1 LGMVVC
7 TAMIVGLPNQTLLS
21 ALGWMVLG
29 LLIYFGYSK
38 TRSKLANLSDTIPK
52 AKDFN

>member
-1 LGMVVC
+1 
-7 TAMIVGLPNQTLLS
+7 MIVGLPNKTLVS
-21 ALGWMVLG
+21 ALGWMIVG

-38 TRSKLANLSDTIPK
+38 ARSKLAGPSDSLPK